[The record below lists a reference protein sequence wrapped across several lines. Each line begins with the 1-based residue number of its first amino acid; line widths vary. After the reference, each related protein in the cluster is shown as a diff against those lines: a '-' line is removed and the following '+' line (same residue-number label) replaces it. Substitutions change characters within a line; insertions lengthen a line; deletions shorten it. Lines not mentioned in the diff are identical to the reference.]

1 MVRLAQPDDSDE
13 ALVRLAGRGDR
24 AAATILIERH
34 TDKIYAGCFRM
45 LGDRAGAEDAVQET
59 FLRLWKNAHRWKPQG
74 AKFETW
80 LYRVAMNYCLDQ
92 LRKSGR
98 EINEDATPERA
109 DPAPGP
115 ADNYFAGEQ
124 NFAIAAALATLPDRQ
139 RLAITLCHFQELSN
153 IEAAAIME
161 VSVEAVESLLARARR
176 TLRDRLAPMK
186 PYLTGTMS
194 DDAITNAN

>member
-1 MVRLAQPDDSDE
+1 M
-13 ALVRLAGRGDR
+13 RLAGRGDR

-45 LGDRAGAEDAVQET
+45 LGNRASAQDATQET
-59 FLRLWKNAHRWKPQG
+59 FLRLWKNAPRWKPQG

-80 LYRVAMNYCLDQ
+80 LYRVAMNTCLDQ

-98 EINEDATPERA
+98 EISEDAAPELA

-124 NFAIAAALATLPDRQ
+124 RSAIDDALSTLPDRQ

-161 VSVEAVESLLARARR
+161 ISVEAVESLLARARR
-176 TLRDRLAPMK
+176 ALRDRLAPMQQH
-186 PYLTGTMS
+186 LTGRMS